1 MAQTHSTDPPSHLHR
16 LSVCRTTPPT
26 AAASRSSRA
35 RTARPTCTRG
45 ATASS
50 CSRARRTSTCGCAPA
65 GTRRLTIDVELDPS
79 TVSQINLHLL
89 HQPQPPAHLGECMCS
104 PGECSTPTH
113 ITTRTPPLLPPP
125 PCCARNNSGDAVIFD
140 NRLLH
145 RGCRKSQANLRHRAR
160 LDADP
165 VARPGVAAVPK
176 ARPIWPTNRGR
187 LHKRQ
192 IGRGGPKPGGCP
204 GSEPAT
210 AGASRLEGGG
220 SGRGERRLTLLS
232 TNAGTARRST
242 ASATSTTTTTPTI
255 ATSSTAA
262 PPPST
267 RRASGTPTTTA
278 TSTCASRRGS
288 PTSTRSCCA
297 ARSRR
302 TRWPSRRAA
311 RSSECRLGL
320 GGATAGHRRL
330 PRMGAFDGS
339 RLLYTL
345 TQSHAQ
351 DAQDADFRSV

>member
-1 MAQTHSTDPPSHLHR
+1 MRCDARCVPPPRPWHACSLCARAPRVPRRILPAPSDAHRGPCMTQTHSTDPPSHLHR

-65 GTRRLTIDVELDPS
+65 GTRRLGRGARSFDYGI
-79 TVSQINLHLL
+79 SQINLL
-89 HQPQPPAHLGECMCS
+89 HHTNPTACSPGECMCS

-187 LHKRQ
+187 LH
-192 IGRGGPKPGGCP
+192 
-204 GSEPAT
+204 
-210 AGASRLEGGG
+210 
-220 SGRGERRLTLLS
+220 
-232 TNAGTARRST
+232 
-242 ASATSTTTTTPTI
+242 
-255 ATSSTAA
+255 AA
-262 PPPST
+262 DWP
-267 RRASGTPTTTA
+267 RRAEA
-278 TSTCASRRGS
+278 
-288 PTSTRSCCA
+288 
-297 ARSRR
+297 
-302 TRWPSRRAA
+302 W
-311 RSSECRLGL
+311 GL
-320 GGATAGHRRL
+320 
-330 PRMGAFDGS
+330 PW
-339 RLLYTL
+339 
-345 TQSHAQ
+345 
-351 DAQDADFRSV
+351 V